1 MPDSLCYCGNVHNAR
16 DLDELLA
23 SIESGPALVRGE
35 LGLDQLNYGL
45 WLSETALSES
55 IAEEHQR
62 LRAALAKHRIRV
74 STMNAFPQG
83 DFQAEVVKY
92 EVYRPNWASVERLN
106 YTLQCAEL
114 LAVLL
119 DDSCETGTISTLPLG
134 VRDALTDS
142 AELERACENLCQAAM
157 ALATLA
163 TTSGKS
169 IRICIEPEPG
179 CYLETGADFIAFWQG
194 PLARVAARM
203 NASDAVATHLGMCLD
218 TCHHALMF
226 EDARSLVK
234 ALGDAQIPI
243 GKIQLSSAIR
253 IDPKSSESMIA
264 LRELDE
270 KRFLHQV
277 IAQVDG
283 VVSACDD
290 ISGIDSLPVTSDW
303 RVHFHVPIHLA
314 EFSGLGTTQSFMR
327 EILNLVPSL
336 AQSLTFA
343 PQLEVETYTWQ
354 VMPEKQRPNSPES
367 LAACIAAELRY
378 AREALV

>member
-23 SIESGPALVRGE
+23 SIESGPALVRDE
-35 LGLDQLNYGL
+35 LGLDELGYGL
-45 WLSETALSES
+45 WLSETALSDS
-55 IAEEHQR
+55 IADGHTR
-62 LRAALAKHRIRV
+62 LRAALAKHQIRV

-83 DFQAEVVKY
+83 DCQAEVVKY
-92 EVYRPNWASVERLN
+92 QVYEPNWASAERLH
-106 YTLQCAEL
+106 YTLECAEL
-114 LAVLL
+114 LVLLL
-119 DDSCETGTISTLPLG
+119 DDGCETGTISTLPLG
-134 VRDALTDS
+134 VRGAMEDS
-142 AELERACENLCQAAM
+142 AALERACENLCRAAISLE
-157 ALATLA
+157 ALATA
-163 TTSGKS
+163 SGKS
-169 IRICIEPEPG
+169 IRVCIEPEPG

-203 NASDAVATHLGMCLD
+203 SCSEAVAAHLGMCLD

-226 EDARSLVK
+226 EDASALVK
-234 ALGDAQIPI
+234 ALSGAQIPV

-253 IDPKSSESMIA
+253 IDPNSSESMFA
-264 LRELDE
+264 LRQLDE

-277 IAQVDG
+277 IARVDG

-290 ISGIDSLPVTSDW
+290 ISGVGSLPMTDDW

-314 EFSGLGTTQSFMR
+314 EFSGLGTTQNFMR
-327 EILNLVPSL
+327 EILSLVPSL
-336 AQSLTFA
+336 ALP

-354 VMPEKQRPNSPES
+354 VMPENERPNSPES

-378 AREALV
+378 AQEALV